1 MINQAILEGD
11 KMNKL
16 LLNGF
21 YCFLTT
27 VAMVN
32 SVLAQQNTDSLD
44 AHVHGLSE
52 LTIAMDAQLLEI
64 QLISPAM
71 NLVGFEHKASIKK
84 DIAAVE
90 QAESILRQ
98 QDSLFLIAGGGCKHL
113 ETSID
118 SDDLLEID
126 NHHSDHDD
134 HDDHAKDSH
143 KDEHHHDH
151 KEHEQGESHSE
162 IVASYSYSCKD
173 SSKLSAITVSLFEQ
187 FPGIENINAMWVML
201 SKQGSVMLSANK
213 STIEFK

>member
-1 MINQAILEGD
+1 
-11 KMNKL
+11 
-16 LLNGF
+16 
-21 YCFLTT
+21 
-27 VAMVN
+27 MVN
-32 SVLAQQNTDSLD
+32 SVLAQQNADSLD

-71 NLVGFEHKASIKK
+71 NLVGFEHKASSKK

-90 QAESILRQ
+90 QAESIFHQ
-98 QDSLFLIAGGGCKHL
+98 HDSLFLIAGGGCKHL

-126 NHHSDHDD
+126 NHYSDHS
-134 HDDHAKDSH
+134 DHAKDSH

>member
-1 MINQAILEGD
+1 
-11 KMNKL
+11 
-16 LLNGF
+16 
-21 YCFLTT
+21 
-27 VAMVN
+27 MVN

-71 NLVGFEHKASIKK
+71 NLVGFEHKASSKK

-98 QDSLFLIAGGGCKHL
+98 HDSLFLVAGGGCKHL

-118 SDDLLEID
+118 SDDLLETD
-126 NHHSDHDD
+126 NHHSDHSD
-134 HDDHAKDSH
+134 HSDHAKDSH

-162 IVASYSYSCKD
+162 IVASYSFSCKD

>member
-1 MINQAILEGD
+1 
-11 KMNKL
+11 
-16 LLNGF
+16 
-21 YCFLTT
+21 
-27 VAMVN
+27 
-32 SVLAQQNTDSLD
+32 
-44 AHVHGLSE
+44 VHGLSE

-71 NLVGFEHKASIKK
+71 NLVGFEHKASSKK
-84 DIAAVE
+84 DIAVVQ
-90 QAESILRQ
+90 QAESILRRH
-98 QDSLFLIAGGGCKHL
+98 DSLFLIAGGGCRHI

-126 NHHSDHDD
+126 NH